1 MLIDLKSLQLKHVL
15 QVDIDTMKKDF
26 KSKEV
31 YGALAG
37 AMKLAELSGSPGI
50 RNATAAE
57 KNRISGRK
65 SFKSKFI
72 GSIDSSEN
80 GVSGGGGGGGA
91 GSNPTVRAKLLLEK
105 IV

>member
-1 MLIDLKSLQLKHVL
+1 MF

-37 AMKLAELSGSPGI
+37 AMKLAEISGSSDI
-50 RNATAAE
+50 RNATGAE

-72 GSIDSSEN
+72 GSIASSEN
-80 GVSGGGGGGGA
+80 GDSGTGSGS
-91 GSNPTVRAKLLLEK
+91 GSNPAIRAKLLLEK

>member
-1 MLIDLKSLQLKHVL
+1 MF

-37 AMKLAELSGSPGI
+37 AMKLAELSASPGI
-50 RNATAAE
+50 RNGTAAE

-72 GSIDSSEN
+72 GSIDASEN
-80 GVSGGGGGGGA
+80 GDSGTGT
-91 GSNPTVRAKLLLEK
+91 GSHPATRAKLLLEK